1 MRMVRNEIKKFFAN
15 TKKTLTILLL
25 FLLSTTFLC
34 ISMMQTEMDLSTYR
48 LTHEQ
53 IKEGTIDLKMIQEE
67 IDKYEYYLNPN
78 HIEELS
84 NKYGI
89 DWILEQNEKLE
100 SGISYDTIQYQLST
114 LKQLQKEVSTVLTY
128 DDFKKQIED
137 QYKDYEQL
145 PSFLKSETAG
155 QRARKTYEAYEN
167 LTIAKSLTVQPSL
180 GLESLLKSPIIIL
193 STFLFLLYLLMNCIF
208 VEREEHQLI
217 YAASTINGKRKLYFS
232 KYTALSFLTILFY
245 VLQFVFAFLFSNIYF
260 GHIDL
265 SVPVQSLS
273 FAQGCPYSINVF
285 TFLVLYLVV
294 VIISLCACSAL
305 AFVLCA
311 HLKLMPLA
319 IALIVIF
326 ISIEFML
333 FEFVSPLSKYS
344 LLHYLNI
351 WSYLMPLQLLA
362 NVEFI
367 SLFDLLIQNKV
378 LFIFYLATS
387 MIIFVSFSGFSYE
400 AKMIEKRMNFISS
413 RQVHSLV
420 YFEMIKYWIKEKG
433 ILLVVVL
440 GVIYGFCLNNQN
452 NMSTWEDK
460 VFNQFVDEIG
470 ATVNKKADKKILL
483 QQQQYDEWNQEL
495 SIVQDI
501 TEQTYYST
509 LLSTQPVFE
518 KYKAVYESRKQDNS
532 SLPILKEDQYRFL
545 YCDTNASILQVLFIL
560 FFVGYMTPS
569 LHNKDK
575 ESKMID
581 LQKTTLNNQRK
592 IKYFV
597 NVVGVLLL
605 IGLFTLLDLV
615 YINVNYPNLEWAQS
629 INALEMYA
637 DFPVSISIG
646 AYFVISFL
654 TKIFLYMFTV
664 LNFTRI
670 CEWINKRTESILI
683 FEIIFT
689 LPVLIFY
696 STRFSA
702 FTLIYELY
710 HPAYWTIAHILF
722 LLIMISTSVYFV
734 FKKRRG

>member
-1 MRMVRNEIKKFFAN
+1 MRMVRNEIKKFFTN
-15 TKKTLTILLL
+15 TKKSLTIFLI

-48 LTHEQ
+48 FTHEQ
-53 IKEGTIDLKMIQEE
+53 IKEGTTDLNTIQEE

-78 HIEELS
+78 HFEELG
-84 NKYGI
+84 NKYGM

-100 SGISYDTIQYQLST
+100 SGISYDTIQYQLLT

-155 QRARKTYEAYEN
+155 QRARKTYEAYED
-167 LTIAKSLTVQPSL
+167 LTISKSLAVQPSL
-180 GLESLLKSPIIIL
+180 EFESLLKSPIIIL

-208 VEREEHQLI
+208 VEREEHQLV
-217 YAASTINGKRKLYFS
+217 YAASTINGKKKLYFS

-245 VLQFVFAFLFSNIYF
+245 VLQFVFAFLFSDFYF

-294 VIISLCACSAL
+294 VIISLCACSAV

-311 HLKLMPLA
+311 HLRLMPLA

-362 NVEFI
+362 DVEFI
-367 SLFDLLIQNKV
+367 SLFDILIQNKV
-378 LFIFYLATS
+378 LFIFYLAIS

-400 AKMIEKRMNFISS
+400 AKKIGKRMNFISS
-413 RQVHSLV
+413 KRVHLLI

-470 ATVNKKADKKILL
+470 ATVSKKADKKILL

-518 KYKAVYESRKQDNS
+518 KYKAVYDLRKQTNS
-532 SLPILKEDQYRFL
+532 RLPILKEDQYRFL
-545 YCDTNASILQVLFIL
+545 YHDTNASILQVLFIL

-575 ESKMID
+575 ESKMIN
-581 LQKTTLNNQRK
+581 LQRTTLNNQRK

-597 NVVGVLLL
+597 NVSGVLLL

-615 YINVNYPNLEWAQS
+615 YININYPNLEWAQS

-637 DFPVSISIG
+637 SFPVSISIG
-646 AYFVISFL
+646 MYFIISFL
-654 TKIFLYMFTV
+654 IKIFLYVFTV
-664 LNFTRI
+664 LIFTRV
-670 CEWINKRTESILI
+670 CEWINKRMESILI

-696 STRFSA
+696 SARFSA

-710 HPAYWTIAHILF
+710 HPVYWTIAHILF
-722 LLIMISTSVYFV
+722 LLIMISISAYFV